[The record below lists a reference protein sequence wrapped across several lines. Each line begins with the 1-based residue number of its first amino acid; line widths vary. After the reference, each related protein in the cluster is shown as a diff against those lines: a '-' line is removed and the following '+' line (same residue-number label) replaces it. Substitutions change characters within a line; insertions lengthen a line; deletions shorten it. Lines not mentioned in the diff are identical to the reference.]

1 MSESPNETTPAE
13 PPPLPPEAAVQP
25 EYQGVRGWLLLFC
38 ISLTILGPLL
48 TIASL
53 ITGLG
58 ISPEAL
64 KEFPGLLV
72 MMIIDAV
79 LSLGIAGFGLYAGTK
94 LWRIRAGAVLTAK
107 QYLYCAL
114 VYHAIGLGLPWIAG
128 LPSEDTKSMIVAN
141 ARSAMRGLVHFAIW
155 FSYLNNSKRVRA
167 TYTS

>member
-1 MSESPNETTPAE
+1 MSESPNEPTPVE

-25 EYQGVRGWLLLFC
+25 KYQGVRGWLLFFC
-38 ISLTILGPLL
+38 INLTVLGPLL

-53 ITGLG
+53 ITAFG

-72 MMIIDAV
+72 MLIIDTV
-79 LSLGIAGFGLYAGTK
+79 LSLGIAGFGLYAGIK
-94 LWRIRAGAVLTAK
+94 LWRVRPGAVLTAK

-114 VYHAIGLGLPWIAG
+114 TYHIIGIGLPWIAG
-128 LPSEDTKSMIVAN
+128 LPPEDTKSMIVEGIRN
-141 ARSAMRGLVHFAIW
+141 TMRGLIHFAIW
-155 FSYLNNSKRVRA
+155 FSYLNKSKRVRA